1 MGVILLGGT
10 EGMDAWMFC
19 SELMSTLNK
28 RRAENYENNFNN
40 KSKILDK
47 IFIVEK
53 KSLSLFAVFS
63 KSMGQNLIVDFYV
76 KD

>member
-1 MGVILLGGT
+1 
-10 EGMDAWMFC
+10 MFC

-53 KSLSLFAVFS
+53 KISVSLLFSAKVWG
-63 KSMGQNLIVDFYV
+63 KT
-76 KD
+76 